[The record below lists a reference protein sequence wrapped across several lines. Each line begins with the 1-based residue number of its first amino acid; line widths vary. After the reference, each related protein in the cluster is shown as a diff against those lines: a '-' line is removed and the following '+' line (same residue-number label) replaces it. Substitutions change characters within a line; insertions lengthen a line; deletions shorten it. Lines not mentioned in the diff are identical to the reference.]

1 MNNNNEQVTSRR
13 EFLADEQQTLAFAER
28 LARQLTTPLVIYL
41 HGELG
46 AGKTAFCR
54 GIMQA
59 LGHHGA
65 VKSPTY
71 TLVEP
76 YTVDRE
82 VWHLDLYRLGDASEW
97 DELGV
102 EDAAPDC
109 LLIEWPERIPELA
122 SRFDLHVRLDY
133 REASRVVQLQAS
145 SPIGEQWLSRLRG
158 YFQPIT

>member
-1 MNNNNEQVTSRR
+1 MTMVID
-13 EFLADEQQTLAFAER
+13 FDLPDESATRALGAALLDQAPDAGGRTLWVA
-28 LARQLTTPLVIYL
+28 L
-41 HGELG
+41 HGPLG
-46 AGKTAFCR
+46 AGKSTLVR
-54 GIMQA
+54 GALAA
-59 LGHHGA
+59 LGWNGP
-65 VKSPTY
+65 VPSPTY

-145 SPIGEQWLSRLRG
+145 SPIGEQWLSRLRAC
-158 YFQPIT
+158 FQPIT